1 MPAPPPATNPALLPL
16 LGILGVATLA
26 CAMAAPLGTAV
37 LPAAGRL
44 LFWGALIGGN
54 VWKWQLWFRHIP
66 PLLPPG
72 RAALPV
78 LFVGGSALLGAL
90 MPLEFGLLAS
100 VSGFAVAL
108 PWPLVVAAIAFAGGA
123 VTSII
128 VTLRWLAAR
137 EYRAAP
143 DQAV

>member
-1 MPAPPPATNPALLPL
+1 M
-16 LGILGVATLA
+16 LGILGAVTLA
-26 CAMAAPLGTAV
+26 CAMAAPLGTAA

-72 RAALPV
+72 RAALPL
-78 LFVGGSALLGAL
+78 LFVGGGALLGAL

-100 VSGFAVAL
+100 VSGLAVAL
-108 PWPLVVAAIAFAGGA
+108 PAALLPVLVAAIAFAAGA

-137 EYRAAP
+137 